1 MVKVPRAARGIAGTL
16 GRFRELPDIVGGEAI
31 YRDTARF
38 HGLGYLADQFDPEQ
52 AVIEASAADLN
63 IVGEIELALRVGW
76 KCRDTLC
83 RTCRLGPGR
92 RLGKLVRLKHLLHH
106 CRIMLV
112 PRASDRAPQPAGAG
126 LRPGMRCPPSE
137 SQITLPLTGGIGSRA
152 SPKLVTICS

>member
-52 AVIEASAADLN
+52 AVIEAGAADLN
-63 IVGEIELALRVGW
+63 IVGEIELALRAGR

-83 RTCRLGPGR
+83 RTCRL
-92 RLGKLVRLKHLLHH
+92 
-106 CRIMLV
+106 
-112 PRASDRAPQPAGAG
+112 
-126 LRPGMRCPPSE
+126 LR
-137 SQITLPLTGGIGSRA
+137 
-152 SPKLVTICS
+152 